1 MVVGYGWKVSPGKEV
16 LSHLLYQLLALL
28 TNDKGLL
35 EPFALI
41 SSLYDNEH
49 FRSVREYSICKK

>member
-28 TNDKGLL
+28 TNDKSLL
-35 EPFALI
+35 EPFAINFI
-41 SSLYDNEH
+41 S
-49 FRSVREYSICKK
+49 I